1 MPMDYIEL
9 KIFMACKILA
19 TQPNMSYWEF
29 LVPLAC
35 SAHICYGQSKSE
47 KYLCTK
53 LPDRE
58 LMGMLG
64 SLGLPCLNL
73 LRAKKMK
80 EVLVCF
86 SPKVRSIW
94 LLAR

>member
-35 SAHICYGQSKSE
+35 PAHICYGQSKSE
-47 KYLCTK
+47 KYLCSTK

-58 LMGMLG
+58 LMGMLVP
-64 SLGLPCLNL
+64 LACL
-73 LRAKKMK
+73 A
-80 EVLVCF
+80 
-86 SPKVRSIW
+86 
-94 LLAR
+94 